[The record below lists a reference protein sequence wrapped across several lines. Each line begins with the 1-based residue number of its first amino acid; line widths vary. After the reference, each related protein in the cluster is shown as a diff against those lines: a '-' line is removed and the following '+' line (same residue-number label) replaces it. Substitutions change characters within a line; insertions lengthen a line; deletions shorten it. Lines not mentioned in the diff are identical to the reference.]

1 MKIKFYLAASLASI
15 AAATAIA
22 PQVAAQQITSGIEG
36 TVSDETGAPVSGASV
51 VVTDTR
57 TGATRTFTTGDGGGF
72 SANSL
77 VTGGPYTVE
86 VTAPGFEGQTINDII
101 TSLQGN
107 TSLTFTLSSG
117 GGVIVVTGARV
128 RATQVAV
135 GPGLAFSTETMEA
148 FPSINRDVRDI
159 IRIDPR
165 VSLDREG
172 DVDRISC
179 LGGNDRTNTFTVDGI
194 TQADSFGL
202 NGTPFAA
209 RNALPLP
216 FDVIRE
222 TSVEFAP
229 FDVEYSDFTGCLVN
243 VVTKSGANDFHG
255 SAFFTYRDQSLR
267 GSTVDGQDFTPAPF
281 QEKRW
286 GATLSG
292 PIVEDRLFFF
302 LGYEQTDLGDS
313 NDFGPA
319 GSGFPSEAR
328 FVSQTQFDQ
337 FAQVANDVYGQD
349 IGGFPASLPESS
361 IRYFGRI
368 DAYITDNHRLELTY
382 QRLEEENVYSD
393 TGSNELT
400 GYNSFGLEGTLSNYY
415 SGRLFSEWTEDFS
428 TEVRV
433 SRSEVGD
440 RQDPVGF
447 GEAQSDSPT
456 VRLVVGVR
464 GPGADGVAGNAD
476 DVNGLLSTGPGLSRS
491 ANQLD
496 TQLGQYKFQANW
508 NNGDHRVKI
517 GAELN
522 DLEVYNLFA
531 QNATGTL
538 FFRNLSDFSQGL
550 VASSTGTPNPFGTAD
565 DLASGANGGAVIA
578 ATDSGDINDAAARFE
593 RRIWSLYAQD
603 EWQATDR
610 LSVIAGLRAQWYR
623 GSAPRENPN
632 FIARYGFSN
641 AVSFSDLD
649 PIFMPRLGLTYE
661 VEDGAFLRNT
671 VFKGGLGVFS
681 GGDPVVYFSNAFSNN
696 GYSTGVGTSTA
707 SLCNGLRN
715 AQGQFDVVTGSAF
728 TGMPACVIA
737 AARTQSGAGLADTQS
752 TDPNFKVP
760 TVWRANL
767 GIDTTFDVGGGF
779 FDSWRFNLDYVYS
792 HFVDPL
798 NFVDLSQVVDPRLGL
813 GGYTVDGR
821 PIYRA
826 IDPTRA
832 GCDATLVDTGGTP
845 PRYTNVTAACFGT
858 SRDDEIQL
866 TNGPSYDSHIVSLI
880 LSKSFASGLF
890 TETGGTSVSFGYA
903 FTDSNNFRNAN
914 SSTATSSF
922 DESGEFDRNNPDVG
936 TSNYETRHRFTA
948 AINFREDF
956 YEDFATQLGLFF
968 SAQSGRPYTLTFDGG
983 SSTAIFM
990 DTASGSD
997 NARLYIPTGPTDPN
1011 LSPNSNAAAVSS
1023 LLAYL
1028 DDLGCADGYEGRT
1041 VARNTCTED
1050 WVYDLDLR
1058 ISQEVPGPGHFFGLE
1073 DRIELFAD
1081 VDNVLNI
1088 LDSSWNTQRS
1098 RGVFGDGQIVDLV
1111 DGNFDAQG
1119 RYVITDFN
1127 PDDQERINTSA
1138 SAWRIQIGARYEF

>member
-1 MKIKFYLAASLASI
+1 MKIKYFLAASLASI
-15 AAATAIA
+15 ATATVIA
-22 PQVAAQQITSGIEG
+22 PPVMAQQTTTAIEG
-36 TVSDETGAPVSGASV
+36 TVIDDLGNPVANATITITDERTGVSRTFV
-51 VVTDTR
+51 
-57 TGATRTFTTGDGGGF
+57 TGATGSFNASG
-72 SANSL
+72 L
-77 VTGGPYTVE
+77 VAGGPYS
-86 VTAPGFEGQTINDII
+86 VTAAADGFEGQTVSAIQ
-101 TSLQGN
+101 TSLQGA

-117 GGVIVVTGARV
+117 GGVITVTANRV
-128 RATQVAV
+128 QAVQVAT
-135 GPGLAFSTETMEA
+135 GPGLAFNTETMEA

-179 LGGNDRTNTFTVDGI
+179 LGGNDRTNTFTVDGV

-202 NGTPFAA
+202 NGTPFAS

-255 SAFFTYRDQSLR
+255 SAFFTFRDENLR

-281 QEKRW
+281 SEKRW

-292 PIVEDRLFFF
+292 PIIEDRLFFF
-302 LGYEQTDLGDS
+302 VGYEQTDLGDS

-319 GSGFPSEAR
+319 GGGFASEAR
-328 FVSQTQFDQ
+328 FVNQATFDQ
-337 FAQVANDVYGQD
+337 FAQIANSVYGQD
-349 IGGFPASLPESS
+349 IGGYPRSLPESS
-361 IRYFGRI
+361 VRYFARV
-368 DAYITDNHRLELTY
+368 DAYIAENHRLELSY

-400 GYNSFGLEGTLSNYY
+400 GFNSYGLEGTLSNYY
-415 SGRLFSEWTEDFS
+415 SGRLFSDWTDRFS
-428 TEVRV
+428 TELRV
-433 SRSEVGD
+433 SRSVVHD

-447 GEAQSDSPT
+447 GEAQSDAPT

-464 GPGADGVAGNAD
+464 GAGADGISGNAD

-496 TQLGQYKFQANW
+496 TELYQYKFQANYVA
-508 NNGDHRVKI
+508 GDHVLKI

-522 DLEVYNLFA
+522 DLEVFNLFA

-538 FFRNLSDFSQGL
+538 FFRNLADFQQGL
-550 VASSTGTPNPFGTAD
+550 VAASSGTPNAFGSAD
-565 DLASGANGGAVIA
+565 DLASGINGGALIS
-578 ATDSGDINDAAARFE
+578 ATGSGDITDAGALFN

-603 EWQATDR
+603 EWQATDQ
-610 LSVIAGLRAQWYR
+610 LSVIAGARLQWYE

-649 PIFMPRLGLTYE
+649 PIFLPRLGLTYE
-661 VEDGAFLRNT
+661 VNDEGFMRNT
-671 VFKGGLGVFS
+671 VLKGGIGAFS

-696 GYSTGVGTSTA
+696 GYSTGTGTSLATQCA
-707 SLCNGLRN
+707 GLRDAN
-715 AQGQFDVVTGSAF
+715 GQFDVVTGGSF

-737 AARTQSGAGLADTQS
+737 AAQAQSAAGLADTQS

-767 GIDTTFDVGGGF
+767 GFETEFGAGGGF
-779 FDSWRFNLDYVYS
+779 FDNWRANVDYVYS

-798 NFVDLSQVVDPRLGL
+798 NFVDLSQVVDTRLGA

-832 GCDATLVDTGGTP
+832 GCTARLIGTGGTP
-845 PRYTNVTAACFGT
+845 PRYTNVNTACFGT

-866 TNGPSYDSHIVSLI
+866 TNGPSYDSHIVSAI
-880 LSKSFASGLF
+880 LSKTFGGGVF
-890 TETGGTSVSFGYA
+890 TENGSTAVSFGYA

-948 AINFREDF
+948 AFNFRDEF
-956 YEDFATQLGLFF
+956 FEEYSTQLGLFF

-997 NARLYIPTGPTDPN
+997 NARLYIPTGPNDPN
-1011 LSPNSNAAAVSS
+1011 LSPSSNAAAVAS
-1023 LLAYL
+1023 LISYL
-1028 DDLGCADGYEGRT
+1028 DDLGCADGWEGRT
-1041 VARNTCTED
+1041 IGRNTCTED
-1050 WVYDLDLR
+1050 WVYDLDMR
-1058 ISQEVPGPGHFFGLE
+1058 ISQEVPGPGRFFGLE

-1081 VDNVLNI
+1081 IDNVLNI
-1088 LDSSWNTQRS
+1088 IDSSWNTQRS

-1111 DGNFDAQG
+1111 DGNFDALG